1 MYLGPTEEDRL
12 RIFVAAELARRTRA
26 DGIKLNAPE
35 TTALICDEMH
45 RAARAGGSLQAVLA
59 TGRAAVTADD
69 VIDGVP
75 ALVSEIRL
83 EVLLEDGM
91 RLVVLRDPLSVHTAE
106 SPGEIR
112 VRRGDIQFAIGHGRR
127 HIRVTSRSSKP
138 IRVSSHYP
146 FWRVNSRLE
155 FDREAA
161 VGYRLDMPAG
171 ASIRWAPGEVRDVDL
186 VALRA
191 SERAAIP
198 PPEAS

>member
-35 TTALICDEMH
+35 ATALICDEMH
-45 RAARAGGSLQAVLA
+45 RAARAGGSLEAVLA
-59 TGRAAVTADD
+59 TGRAAVAADD

-91 RLVVLRDPLSVHTAE
+91 RLVVLRDPLPVHGAE
-106 SPGEIR
+106 SPGEVR
-112 VRRGDIQFAIGHGRR
+112 VRRGDIQLAVGHGRR
-127 HIRVTSRSSKP
+127 RIRVTSRSSRP

-146 FWRVNSRLE
+146 FWRANSRLE

-161 VGYRLDMPAG
+161 EGYRLDIPAG

-191 SERAAIP
+191 SGRAAVP